1 MLDIAQVKIDIDRW
15 IETFLE
21 IPNPAL
27 GGWAPCPYA
36 RRARLDQAYRVQLG
50 DNILFDLM
58 DLGRTGLGNSA
69 VVILAYD
76 PNSYTGVDFDLAVQ
90 LANREYLVPHSLIAL
105 VDHPDLKETVNG
117 VGMNHGTYALILVQD
132 LDDLNQR
139 AVALGRQ
146 GFYSAWPETYL
157 LDLFQHRQ
165 DPRS

>member
-1 MLDIAQVKIDIDRW
+1 MLDIAQVKIDIDHW

-36 RRARLDQAYRVQLG
+36 RRARLDQAYRVQQG

-58 DLGRTGLGNSA
+58 DLGRTGLGNSD
-69 VVILAYD
+69 VVVLAYD
-76 PNSYTGVDFDLAVQ
+76 PDSYTGVDFELAVQ

-105 VDHPDLKETVNG
+105 ADHPDRPETVNG
-117 VGMNHGTYALILVQD
+117 VVMNHGTYALILVQQ

-139 AVALGRQ
+139 AAAVGKK
-146 GFYSAWPETYL
+146 GFYDAWPEDYL
-157 LDLFQHRQ
+157 RDLFQHRQ